1 MDDAPD
7 IIIVRKTNI
16 AISSF
21 VIEFTLPIYFVFLK
35 NIFDLYL
42 RPNSIGKC

>member
-35 NIFDLYL
+35 KYFSNL
-42 RPNSIGKC
+42 S